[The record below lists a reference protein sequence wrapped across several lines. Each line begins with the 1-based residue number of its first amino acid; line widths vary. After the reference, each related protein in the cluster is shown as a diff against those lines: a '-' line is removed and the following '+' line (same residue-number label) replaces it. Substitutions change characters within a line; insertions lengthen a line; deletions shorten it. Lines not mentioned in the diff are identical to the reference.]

1 MVNNNDKITLD
12 WTYLGPIKDIST
24 ATIFKSNKTDKKNG
38 QEIAKIIPGIYVWIL
53 PEKDKE
59 KTFLCRRI

>member
-24 ATIFKSNKTDKKNG
+24 ATIFKSNKTDKKW
-38 QEIAKIIPGIYVWIL
+38 ARDS
-53 PEKDKE
+53 KDYPRY
-59 KTFLCRRI
+59 LCMDSPRKR

>member
-24 ATIFKSNKTDKKNG
+24 ATIFKSNKTDKKMG
-38 QEIAKIIPGIYVWIL
+38 K
-53 PEKDKE
+53 
-59 KTFLCRRI
+59 R